1 MTYYQHVPFREN
13 IPAYTLGALDAE
25 EAAALESHLQTCEA
39 CRAELAEYRSTSE
52 SAFAI
57 LPPRQPSA
65 ALRKRLQGRLP
76 GAQTGRRARLNW
88 SFGRLAVGTAIL
100 LLLALNLFSFLQVR
114 ALQSQQAKLVDQI
127 QNGQMAL
134 AMLSYPNTQAF
145 PIKEQNVMGSLL
157 LDKEYNNAVLILRGL
172 PAIADNQTYQIWL
185 IAPNQERTSAGL
197 LRPQANL
204 PFISQPINATQD
216 LTNFVGI
223 DVTIE
228 PVGGSNHPTGAQI
241 FRVDF

>member
-1 MTYYQHVPFREN
+1 MTYYEHVPFREN
-13 IPAYTLGALDAE
+13 IPAYALGALDAE
-25 EAAALESHLQTCEA
+25 EAAALESHLQKCDS
-39 CRAELAEYRSTSE
+39 CRAELADYRSTSE

-57 LPPRQPSA
+57 LPPQQPSA
-65 ALRKRLQGRLP
+65 ALRKRLQGHLP
-76 GAQTGRRARLNW
+76 SAQKARRPRLNW
-88 SFGRLAVGTAIL
+88 SFSRLALGMAIL

-114 ALQSQQAKLVDQI
+114 ALQSQQAQLIDQI
-127 QNGQMAL
+127 QNGQKAL

-185 IAPNQERTSAGL
+185 IAPNEMRTNAGL

-204 PFISQPINATQD
+204 PFISEPIQANQD

-223 DVTIE
+223 GMTVE
-228 PVGGSNHPTGAQI
+228 PTGGSDHPTGVQI